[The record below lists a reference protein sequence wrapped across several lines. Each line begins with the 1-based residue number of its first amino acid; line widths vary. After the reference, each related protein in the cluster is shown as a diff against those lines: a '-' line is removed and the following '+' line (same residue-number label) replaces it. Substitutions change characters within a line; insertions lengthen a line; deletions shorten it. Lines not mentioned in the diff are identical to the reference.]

1 MAAFAPTTTRSPT
14 SAPPTAVW
22 FRSAWSRSTTPRMWI
37 VTRVYPPGSDAL
49 LATMILNSAVL
60 KDSYANYES
69 ERALN
74 PVDGSR

>member
-1 MAAFAPTTTRSPT
+1 
-14 SAPPTAVW
+14 
-22 FRSAWSRSTTPRMWI
+22 MWI